1 MHTKGYMQSENHGII
16 DEIHIMNLIRRLT
29 MGKWKSRL
37 FTIIG
42 VVLILVGIFIVFK
55 PQIDHYIAGKQNDA
69 KIEQYDKKQA
79 EQKKD
84 KKEVPKVPKDKSQ
97 LVGYID
103 IPSVKIKEAVY
114 PGPAT
119 PEQLNRGVS
128 LAEEDESLDQQNI
141 AIAGHTNTSGNYQF
155 TNLHKA
161 KKGAKVT
168 FKVGNETRKYKIT
181 SIRDVKPDEVSV
193 LDEHKNSKEQLTL
206 ITCDDYNAQTGE
218 WETRSI
224 YKAER
229 VD

>member
-1 MHTKGYMQSENHGII
+1 
-16 DEIHIMNLIRRLT
+16 

-79 EQKKD
+79 QQKKD

-161 KKGAKVT
+161 KIGAKVT